1 MDPQIGM
8 MLPVLILLIL
18 LSAFFS
24 SSETAYSSLNRIRMM
39 KLAEAGD
46 KRAKTA
52 LELLNDFD
60 RFLSAVLIGNNIVNI
75 ASSSIATMLFVAYF
89 GNMGVTL
96 STVVMTVVVLVFAEV
111 SPKTI
116 AKESPEYFA
125 LAFARPLKLLIV
137 VLSPLT
143 LFFAGMKKIL
153 VWLMPKKDG
162 GPSITEEE
170 LLTLVEEAV
179 QEGSIDEEDEI
190 LIKNVVEF
198 NDLEVQDIYTPRPEI
213 VSISSKKSL
222 EEISDMFRESGLS
235 RLPYYDQTI
244 DQVLGVVNQ
253 KDFYYDVLIGEMAL
267 TEIVKPV
274 LFIHKTMRISELMK
288 KFQLE
293 QSHLAIVVDEYGG
306 TEGLVTLEDVVE
318 ELVGEIWDEHDDRQ
332 TDFQKLSERQ
342 YLIQGAAE
350 FDVLEELFGLENDT
364 GATTFGGYIMSTLGH
379 VPMVGEVLDVAGLK
393 LEIMKMDE
401 HRVDEVMVTVT
412 KNQEEDSEVAQH
424 SETPVLE
431 DGHKLI

>member
-8 MLPVLILLIL
+8 MLPVLLILIL

-46 KRAKTA
+46 KRARIA
-52 LELLNDFD
+52 LDLLNDFD

-96 STVVMTVVVLVFAEV
+96 STVVMTIVVLIFAEI

-125 LAFARPLKLLIV
+125 LSFARPLKLLIM

-143 LFFAGMKKIL
+143 LLFAGMKKIL
-153 VWLMPKKDG
+153 VWLMPKKDD

-222 EEISDMFRESGLS
+222 DEISDLFRESGLS

-244 DQVLGVVNQ
+244 DQVIGVVNQ
-253 KDFYYDVLIGEMAL
+253 KDFYYDVLIGAMEL

-288 KFQLE
+288 KFQME

-332 TDFQKLSERQ
+332 TDYQKLNERQ

-350 FDVLEELFGLENDT
+350 FDVLEDLFNLENDT
-364 GATTFGGYIMSTLGH
+364 TATTLGGYIMSTLGH
-379 VPMVGEVLDVAGLK
+379 VPTVGEVLEITGLK
-393 LEIMKMDE
+393 LEIKKMDE
-401 HRVDEVMVTVT
+401 HRVDEVMVTVIPE
-412 KNQEEDSEVAQH
+412 QEEVDEVPELD
-424 SETPVLE
+424 ETPVLE
-431 DGHKLI
+431 DGN

>member
-8 MLPVLILLIL
+8 MLPVLLILIL

-46 KRAKTA
+46 KRAKIA

-96 STVVMTVVVLVFAEV
+96 STVVMTIVVLIFAEI

-125 LAFARPLKLLIV
+125 LAFARPLKLLIM

-143 LFFAGMKKIL
+143 LLFAGMKKIL

-222 EEISDMFRESGLS
+222 DEISDLFRESGLS

-244 DQVLGVVNQ
+244 DQVIGVVNQ
-253 KDFYYDVLIGEMAL
+253 KDFYYDVLIGAMEL

-288 KFQLE
+288 KFQME

-332 TDFQKLSERQ
+332 TDYQKLNERQ

-350 FDVLEELFGLENDT
+350 FDVLEDLFNLENDT
-364 GATTFGGYIMSTLGH
+364 TATTLGGYIMSTLGH
-379 VPMVGEVLDVAGLK
+379 VPTVGEVLEITGLK
-393 LEIMKMDE
+393 LEIKKMDE
-401 HRVDEVMVTVT
+401 HRVDEVMVTVIPE
-412 KNQEEDSEVAQH
+412 QEEVAEVPELA
-424 SETPVLE
+424 ETPVLE
-431 DGHKLI
+431 DGH

>member
-1 MDPQIGM
+1 MDPQIGI
-8 MLPVLILLIL
+8 MLPVLMILIL

-46 KRAKTA
+46 KRAKIA
-52 LELLNDFD
+52 LDLLNDFD

-96 STVVMTVVVLVFAEV
+96 STVVMTIVVLIFAEI

-125 LAFARPLKLLIV
+125 LMFARPLKLLIV

-143 LFFAGMKKIL
+143 LFFAGMKKVL

-213 VSISSKKSL
+213 VSISSKRTL
-222 EEISDMFRESGLS
+222 EEISDLFRESGLS

-253 KDFYYDVLIGEMAL
+253 KDFYYDVLIGEMEL
-267 TEIVKPV
+267 VDIVKPV
-274 LFIHKTMRISELMK
+274 LFIHEAMRISELMK
-288 KFQLE
+288 KFQRE

-332 TDFQKLSERQ
+332 TDYQKLNERQ

-350 FDVLEELFGLENDT
+350 FDVLEDLFGLENDT
-364 GATTFGGYIMSTLGH
+364 NATTLGGYIMTKLSH
-379 VPMVGEVLDVAGLK
+379 VPTVGEMLDVPGLK
-393 LEIMKMDE
+393 LEIKKMDE
-401 HRVDEVMVTVT
+401 HRVDEVMVTVLPEKQET
-412 KNQEEDSEVAQH
+412 KELTEHTEL
-424 SETPVLE
+424 PVLE
-431 DGHKLI
+431 DGQ

>member
-8 MLPVLILLIL
+8 MLPVLLILIL

-46 KRAKTA
+46 KRARIA

-96 STVVMTVVVLVFAEV
+96 STVVMTIVVLIFAEI

-125 LAFARPLKLLIV
+125 LAFSRPLKLLIM

-143 LFFAGMKKIL
+143 LLFAGMKKIL

-222 EEISDMFRESGLS
+222 DEISELFRESGLS

-244 DQVLGVVNQ
+244 DQVIGVVNQ
-253 KDFYYDVLIGEMAL
+253 KDFYYDVLIGAMEL

-288 KFQLE
+288 KFQME

-332 TDFQKLSERQ
+332 TDYQKLNERQ

-350 FDVLEELFGLENDT
+350 FDVLEDLFNLENDT
-364 GATTFGGYIMSTLGH
+364 TATTLGGYIMSTLGH
-379 VPMVGEVLDVAGLK
+379 VPTVGEVLEITGLK
-393 LEIMKMDE
+393 LEIKKMDE
-401 HRVDEVMVTVT
+401 HRVDEVMVTVIPE
-412 KNQEEDSEVAQH
+412 QEEADEVPELD
-424 SETPVLE
+424 ETPVLE
-431 DGHKLI
+431 DGH

>member
-412 KNQEEDSEVAQH
+412 KNQEEDSEVTQY

>member
-1 MDPQIGM
+1 MDPQIGV
-8 MLPVLILLIL
+8 MLPVLLILIL

-46 KRAKTA
+46 KRARIA
-52 LELLNDFD
+52 LDLLNDFD

-96 STVVMTVVVLVFAEV
+96 STVVMTIVVLIFAEI

-143 LFFAGMKKIL
+143 LLFAGMKKIL

-213 VSISSKKSL
+213 VSISGKKSL
-222 EEISDMFRESGLS
+222 DEISDLFRESGLS

-244 DQVLGVVNQ
+244 DHVIGVVNQ
-253 KDFYYDVLIGEMAL
+253 KDFYYDVLIGAMEL

-288 KFQLE
+288 KFQME

-332 TDFQKLSERQ
+332 TDYQKLNERQ

-350 FDVLEELFGLENDT
+350 FDVLEDLFNLENDT
-364 GATTFGGYIMSTLGH
+364 TATTLGGYIMSTLGH
-379 VPMVGEVLDVAGLK
+379 VPTVGEVLEITGLK
-393 LEIMKMDE
+393 LEIKKMDE
-401 HRVDEVMVTVT
+401 HRVDEVMVTVIPE
-412 KNQEEDSEVAQH
+412 QEEADEVPELD
-424 SETPVLE
+424 ETPVLE
-431 DGHKLI
+431 DGN

>member
-1 MDPQIGM
+1 MDPQIGI
-8 MLPVLILLIL
+8 MLPVLLVLIL

-46 KRAKTA
+46 NRAKIV
-52 LELLNDFD
+52 LDLLNDFD

-96 STVVMTVVVLVFAEV
+96 STVVMTVVVLIFAEI

-143 LFFAGMKKIL
+143 LLFAGMKKIL

-222 EEISDMFRESGLS
+222 EEISDLFRESGLS

-253 KDFYYDVLIGEMAL
+253 KDFYYDVLIGSMELA
-267 TEIVKPV
+267 EIVKPV

-288 KFQLE
+288 KFQME

-332 TDFQKLSERQ
+332 TDYQKLNERQ

-350 FDVLEELFGLENDT
+350 FDVLEDLFDLENDT
-364 GATTFGGYIMSTLGH
+364 TATTLGGYIMSTLGH
-379 VPMVGEVLDVAGLK
+379 VPTVGEVLEIPGLN
-393 LEIMKMDE
+393 LEIKKMDE
-401 HRVDEVMVTVT
+401 HRVDEVMVTVIPE
-412 KNQEEDSEVAQH
+412 QEEAEAVPLTDAPLVE
-424 SETPVLE
+424 E
-431 DGHKLI
+431 GN